1 MAKTWLDKW
10 DPEDNNFWESEGKKI
25 AWRTLWITTF
35 TLLLSFAT
43 WFMMS
48 AIVVKLP
55 GIGFKFTPDQLF
67 WLAAMPGLAA
77 GTLRI
82 IHTFLL
88 PIYGTRHIITIA
100 TLIKLIP
107 VIGIG
112 LAVMDPKT
120 PFWVFMILAFTSG
133 FGGGDFSSYMPSTN
147 IFFPKRLKGTALGI
161 QAGIGNFGVSVVQFV
176 TPAILGVAIYGG
188 SQVFTSIDVK
198 EAGASMKQIDAGQK
212 AEIFA
217 SLDTAVQR
225 KIVAAVDKRVK
236 DSVSNI
242 VPLTDKAAFFAALPA
257 KAQGKA
263 VSKIAPKAAEKVML
277 KFDSATKA
285 VKNKDINLQSA
296 AFWYAPLL
304 IILGIISWIYLRS
317 IPMKASFKEQLD
329 IFGNK
334 HTWFCTIT
342 YVMTFGG
349 FSGLA
354 AAFPL
359 MIKTLYGNFPNAP
372 DPLVYAFYGPLI
384 GSASR
389 VLFGFVADKVGGA
402 VLTTLTGVGLIVGG
416 AMLLG
421 MGLVAPTS
429 MDQFPMFL
437 AVMLGLFFFTGIGNA
452 GTFRQYPIIF
462 ASNQR
467 QAAGVLGWTAAI
479 AAYGPFIFATFIGNA
494 ISSSGNANSFFYGL
508 VAFSLV
514 GTVINWYYY
523 QRKGCEHPS

>member
-1 MAKTWLDKW
+1 MSKTWLEKW
-10 DPEDNNFWESEGKKI
+10 TPEDDNFWESEGKKL

-35 TLLLSFAT
+35 TLILSFAT

-55 GIGFKFTPDQLF
+55 SIGFKFTSDQLF

-82 IHTFLL
+82 VHTFLL

-112 LAVMDPKT
+112 LAVMDPTT
-120 PFWVFMILAFTSG
+120 PFWVFMVLAFTSG

-147 IFFPKRLKGTALGI
+147 MFFPKRLKGTALGI
-161 QAGIGNFGVSVVQFV
+161 QAGIGNFGVSVAQFV
-176 TPAILGVAIYGG
+176 TPAILGVAIYGA
-188 SQVFTSIDVK
+188 SQVSTSIDGK
-198 EAGASMKQIDAGQK
+198 EAAANLKSIDAAK
-212 AEIFA
+212 RTEVFA
-217 SLDTAVQR
+217 SLDTAVQG
-225 KIVAAVDKRVK
+225 KIIFNIPKKIK
-236 DSVSNI
+236 DSIKQNVSI
-242 VPLTDKAAFFAALPA
+242 TDKVAFFSACPPKAQA
-257 KAQGKA
+257 KAI
-263 VSKIAPKAAEKVML
+263 SSIHPKAAEKVL
-277 KFDSATKA
+277 KKMDENTKA
-285 VKNKDINLQSA
+285 VKNKDVFLQSA

-304 IILGIISWIYLRS
+304 IILGIICWMYLKS
-317 IPMKASFKEQLD
+317 IPVKASFKEQLD
-329 IFGNK
+329 IFGSK

-372 DPLVYAFYGPLI
+372 DPLQYAFYGPLI

-389 VLFGFVADKVGGA
+389 VIFGFIADKVGGA
-402 VLTTLTGVGLIVGG
+402 VLTTLTGVGLLVGS
-416 AMLLG
+416 AMLIG
-421 MGLVAPTS
+421 MGLVAPTG
-429 MDQFPMFL
+429 MEQFPMFL

-462 ASNQR
+462 AENQR
-467 QAAGVLGWTAAI
+467 QAAGVLGWTGAI
-479 AAYGPFIFATFIGNA
+479 AAYGPFIFATLIGNA
-494 ISSSGNANSFFYGL
+494 IAANGNANSFFYILFGFAL
-508 VAFSLV
+508 I
-514 GTVINWYYY
+514 GTIINWYYY
-523 QRKGCEHPS
+523 QRKGCERPS

>member
-1 MAKTWLDKW
+1 MSTWLKKW

-25 AWRTLWITTF
+25 AWRTLWITTI

-55 GIGFKFTPDQLF
+55 GIGFKFTSDQLF

-82 IHTFLL
+82 VHTFLL

-112 LAVMDPKT
+112 LAVMDPTT
-120 PFWVFMILAFTSG
+120 PFWVLMVLAFTSG

-147 IFFPKRLKGTALGI
+147 MFFPKRLKGTALGI
-161 QAGIGNFGVSVVQFV
+161 QAGIGNFGVSVAQFV
-176 TPAILGVAIYGG
+176 TPAILGVAIYGAAE
-188 SQVFTSIDVK
+188 VFT
-198 EAGASMKQIDAGQK
+198 AIDANEATASLK
-212 AEIFA
+212 EMDSAKKTEVFA
-217 SLDTAVQR
+217 SLDTAVQS
-225 KIVAAVDKRVK
+225 KIIFNVDKKIK
-236 DSVSNI
+236 DSIKQVANI
-242 VPLTDKAAFFAALPA
+242 NDKVAFFNALPA
-257 KAQGKA
+257 MAQGKA
-263 VSKIAPKAAEKVML
+263 ISKIHPKAAEKVM
-277 KFDSATKA
+277 KNFDENTKA
-285 VKNKDINLQSA
+285 VKNKNIFLQSA
-296 AFWYAPLL
+296 SFWYAPLL
-304 IILGIISWIYLRS
+304 ILLAIISWIYLRS
-317 IPMKASFKEQLD
+317 IPVKASFKEQLD

-349 FSGLA
+349 FSGLS

-372 DPLVYAFYGPLI
+372 DPLAYAFYGPLI

-389 VLFGFVADKVGGA
+389 VLFGFVADKIGGA
-402 VLTTLTGVGLIVGG
+402 ILTTLTGLGLIAGG
-416 AMLLG
+416 ILLVT
-421 MGLVAPTS
+421 MNLVAPTS
-429 MDQFPMFL
+429 IDQFPMFL
-437 AVMLGLFFFTGIGNA
+437 TVMLGLFFFTGIGNA

-479 AAYGPFIFATFIGNA
+479 AAYGPFIFATLIGNA
-494 ISSSGNANSFFYGL
+494 ISASGNAKSFFYGL
-508 VAFSLV
+508 IVFAII
-514 GTVINWYYY
+514 GTIINWYYY
-523 QRKGCEHPS
+523 QRKGCERPS

>member
-10 DPEDNNFWESEGKKI
+10 NPEDDNFWESEGKKI
-25 AWRTLWITTF
+25 AWRTLWITTA
-35 TLLLSFAT
+35 TLIFSFAT

-55 GIGFKFTPDQLF
+55 SIGFKFTSDQLF

-82 IHTFLL
+82 VHTFLL

-112 LAVMDPKT
+112 LAVMDPNT
-120 PFWVFMILAFTSG
+120 PFWVFMVLAFTSG

-147 IFFPKRLKGTALGI
+147 MFFPKRLKGTALGI
-161 QAGIGNFGVSVVQFV
+161 QAGIGNFGVSVAQFV
-176 TPAILGVAIYGG
+176 TPAILGVAIYGA
-188 SQVFTSIDVK
+188 SQISTSIDGK
-198 EAGASMKQIDAGQK
+198 EAAATLKEMDAVK
-212 AEIFA
+212 RTEVFA
-217 SLDTAVQR
+217 SLDTGVQS
-225 KIVAAVDKRVK
+225 KIILNIPKKIK
-236 DSVSNI
+236 DSIKQTVSI
-242 VPLTDKAAFFAALPA
+242 TDKAAFFNACPVKAQA
-257 KAQGKA
+257 KA
-263 VSKIAPKAAEKVML
+263 IASIHPKASEKVM
-277 KFDSATKA
+277 KKMDENTKA
-285 VKNKDINLQSA
+285 VKNRDIYLQSA

-304 IILGIISWIYLRS
+304 ILLGIICWIYLRS
-317 IPMKASFKEQLD
+317 IPVKASFKEQLD

-334 HTWFCTIT
+334 HTWFCTVT

-359 MIKTLYGNFPNAP
+359 LIKTLYGNFPNAP
-372 DPLVYAFYGPLI
+372 DPLAYAFYGPLI

-389 VLFGFVADKVGGA
+389 VIFGFVADKVGGA
-402 VLTTLTGVGLIVGG
+402 VLTTLTGVGLLVGS

-437 AVMLGLFFFTGIGNA
+437 GVMLGLFFFTGIGNA

-462 ASNQR
+462 ADNQR
-467 QAAGVLGWTAAI
+467 QAAGVLGWTGAI
-479 AAYGPFIFATFIGNA
+479 AAYGPFIFATLIGNA
-494 ISSSGNANSFFYGL
+494 ISASGNANSFFYGL
-508 VAFSLV
+508 IVFALI
-514 GTVINWYYY
+514 GTLINWYYY
-523 QRKGCEHPS
+523 QRKGCERPS